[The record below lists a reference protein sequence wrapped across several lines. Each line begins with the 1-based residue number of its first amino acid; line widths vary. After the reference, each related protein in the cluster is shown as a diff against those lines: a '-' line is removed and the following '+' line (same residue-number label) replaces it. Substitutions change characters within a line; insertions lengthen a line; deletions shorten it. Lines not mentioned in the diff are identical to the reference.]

1 MAFDSL
7 WLQNVDYPARID
19 RTVFDNIWTEGI
31 LGSGSLAVS
40 QSAPTAMS
48 VQVAAGTAVVQG
60 DDQTAQGKYLV
71 REILPTTGVAISAAP
86 GSGSR
91 HDLVVL
97 KVNDPNAGGTPG
109 DDSTI
114 VVVTGTPSAS
124 PVDPAV
130 PASALVLARVR
141 VPAGTGVITNALIDD
156 LRVASYDAHNTIA
169 PGSVD
174 VADLSP
180 AALASLTPT
189 GAIVAF
195 GGSAAPSGWL
205 LCDGSAYATAT
216 YPALSAVLA
225 GAYDTSAGQ
234 ASPGAGNFR
243 VPILKGRVP
252 AGLDVGVPAF
262 ATLGSAGGA
271 VDVTLTAAE
280 SGVASHTH
288 SVSATGTSGN
298 NSVSHSHT
306 FTTASDGSHSH
317 TIDLMGQNLA
327 NLGEH
332 KSASSSNYAAGEP
345 DGNNFGGGSRSGIV
359 NSGGSHTHTGTTASN
374 NANHTHAVTVSGNAT
389 APTTASAVSAHNN
402 LQPYLT
408 INYMIKT

>member
-7 WLQNVDYPARID
+7 WLQEVDYPARID

-31 LGSGSLAVS
+31 LGASSLAVS
-40 QSAPTAMS
+40 QSAPTAMT
-48 VQVAAGTAVVQG
+48 VQVAAGVAVIQG

-71 REILPTTGVAISAAP
+71 REILPTTGVAIAAAP

-91 HDLVVL
+91 YDLVVL
-97 KVNDPNAGGTPG
+97 KVRDTNAGGPAG
-109 DDSTI
+109 DDSVI
-114 VVVTGTPSAS
+114 QVVTGTPSPS
-124 PVDPAV
+124 PVDPAI
-130 PASALVLARVR
+130 PPSALVLARVR

-156 LRVASYDAHNTIA
+156 LRVSSYDAHDTIA
-169 PGSVD
+169 PGSVT
-174 VADLSP
+174 VADLAPSTLD
-180 AALASLTPT
+180 ALSPT

-195 GGSAAPSGWL
+195 GGSVAPSGWL
-205 LCDGSAYATAT
+205 LCDGTSYPTAT

-234 ASPGAGNFR
+234 SAPPAGEFR

-252 AGLDVGVPAF
+252 VGLDVGVPAF
-262 ATLGSAGGA
+262 ATLGSSGGA
-271 VDVTLTAAE
+271 VDVTLTAAQ

-288 SVSATGTSGN
+288 PVSATGTSAL
-298 NSVSHSHT
+298 NSVSHAHT

-317 TIDLMGQNLA
+317 TIDLIGQNLA

-359 NSGGSHTHTGTTASN
+359 NSAGSHTHTGTTASN
-374 NANHTHAVTVSGNAT
+374 NANHTHGVTVTGNAT
-389 APTTASAVSAHNN
+389 APTTASAASAHEN

-408 INYMIKT
+408 LNFIIKI